1 MVGNHYQSHSKG
13 MNKVNKKI
21 EKLVLKYIENSNNF
35 WVDLFPLI
43 EKSEY
48 SYSDFFNILTEL
60 IKEKKIKI
68 KDGNNISFL
77 KLTKKGKLINENEL
91 FFKIDKKEIKTKWHN
106 EPWIGYLIALITLI
120 FAFYQWKENQVFEK
134 NIVTLENKVDS
145 LNIKHNSSNI
155 RYDSLEKE
163 FSDLKIKNEL
173 KKKQ

>member
-1 MVGNHYQSHSKG
+1 
-13 MNKVNKKI
+13 MNKVNKKN
-21 EKLVLKYIENSNNF
+21 ENLVLKYIESSDNF

-43 EKSEY
+43 ENSEY
-48 SYSDFFNILTEL
+48 SYYDFFNILTEL

-91 FFKIDKKEIKTKWHN
+91 FFKIHKKEIKTKLYN
-106 EPWIGYLIALITLI
+106 EPWIGYLIAFIALICAL
-120 FAFYQWKENQVFEK
+120 YQWKENQFFEK
-134 NIVTLENKVDS
+134 NIVTLGYKVDS
-145 LNIKHNSSNI
+145 LSIKHNSLSI

-163 FSDLKIKNEL
+163 FSVFKIKIEL

>member
-1 MVGNHYQSHSKG
+1 MIGNHYQSHSKK

-21 EKLVLKYIENSNNF
+21 EKLVLKYLESSNNF

-43 EKSEY
+43 ENSEY

-68 KDGNNISFL
+68 KDGNNINFL

-91 FFKIDKKEIKTKWHN
+91 FFKIDKKEIKTKWYN
-106 EPWIGYLIALITLI
+106 EPWIGYLIAFITLI

-134 NIVTLENKVDS
+134 NIITLENKVDS
-145 LNIKHNSSNI
+145 MSIKHNFLNI

-163 FSDLKIKNEL
+163 FSDLKIKIEL
-173 KKKQ
+173 KKKR